1 MHSFPLQRRGLKPKA
16 QNKATRDVTERMNC
30 CRLGE
35 HGERGPVGERRAH
48 PFFGSSIPPLGK
60 KANATSLRFTESQK
74 KSVQTK
80 PAFLWFP
87 WVADGTDNGGRLPRA
102 SRAQQIIVK
111 TYDYNNFC
119 HPNSVVRLISVCF
132 LFLLLL
138 TLKQLQLV

>member
-1 MHSFPLQRRGLKPKA
+1 MGKEDLSEKGAPSLFLGPLFPLWARKRMRPVLDLPSPK
-16 QNKATRDVTERMNC
+16 
-30 CRLGE
+30 
-35 HGERGPVGERRAH
+35 
-48 PFFGSSIPPLGK
+48 
-60 KANATSLRFTESQK
+60 K